1 MKRTARMVIRY
12 SFKQDKVLYEYTNS
26 ATLSNSWI
34 VDEFEYS
41 IIKNNWDLKDPTDG
55 EIYVFVEEE
64 YDDGL

>member
-12 SFKQDKVLYEYTNS
+12 SFKQDKVLYEYSNS

-34 VDEFEYS
+34 ANELEYGT
-41 IIKNNWDLKDPTDG
+41 IKHNWDMKDPSDG